1 VEETGG
7 AGEKQEQT
15 MPIVSLDKAEAGMTL
30 SKPAVNEFGVVLLD
44 AGAKLTGH
52 LITRLLR
59 ADISSVYI
67 VGAPDRAKIQELLT
81 QLQER
86 FEKTRN
92 EPHMALLEEIVA
104 EHIEECHAA

>member
-1 VEETGG
+1 
-7 AGEKQEQT
+7 
-15 MPIVSLDKAEAGMTL
+15 MPIISLDKAEAGMTL

-44 AGAKLTGH
+44 AGAKLTNH

-67 VGAPDRAKIQELLT
+67 VGAPDRAKIQALLT

-92 EPHMALLEEIVA
+92 EPHMALLEELVA

>member
-1 VEETGG
+1 
-7 AGEKQEQT
+7 
-15 MPIVSLDKAEAGMTL
+15 MPIVSLEKAEAGMTL

-59 ADISSVYI
+59 ADISRVYV
-67 VGAPDRAKIQELLT
+67 VGTPDRAKIQELLT

-92 EPHMALLEEIVA
+92 EPYMALLEKIVA
-104 EHIEECHAA
+104 EYIEECHAT